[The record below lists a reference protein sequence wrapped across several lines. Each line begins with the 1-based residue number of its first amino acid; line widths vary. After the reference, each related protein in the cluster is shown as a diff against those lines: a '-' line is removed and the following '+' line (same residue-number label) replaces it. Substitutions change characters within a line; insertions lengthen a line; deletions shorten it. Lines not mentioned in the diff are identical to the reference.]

1 MWAVSREDDMA
12 LAAAGGADDA
22 LRPADTLRPKRR
34 AARMMVGGSCGST
47 TGCRGGGGWRRLVAS
62 AWYLCTGSTIGRGIY
77 FGHFRLKKLRLHRS

>member
-34 AARMMVGGSCGST
+34 AARMMVGGSAIVLQGYRVPVAAVAGDGS
-47 TGCRGGGGWRRLVAS
+47 RS
-62 AWYLCTGSTIGRGIY
+62 I
-77 FGHFRLKKLRLHRS
+77 FRSLPHRA